1 MEHIVTRFSNILNTS
16 TPFYGPVSD
25 ILERIKNGNSKEV
38 VERIRKEKD
47 KEKRNQI
54 KKELPAICFSGEF
67 SKRADN
73 ALVQHSGLI
82 CLDFDG
88 FNTVKDMLS
97 AKKQMASDEYIM
109 SVFISPSGIGLKVLV
124 KIPADPE
131 NHRGYFKSLEEY
143 FGMEEFDK
151 SCKNES
157 RVCYESYDPK
167 IYINYDSEVWNDI
180 SEEKPKEVDIFS
192 GPKTVIIDDHN
203 EIIRRLMI
211 WWEKDHGFV
220 DGMRNNNL
228 FVLASAMNQY
238 GVPKSTVSFAFNQ
251 FVRKDFPSSEI
262 QKIID
267 QGYLNQAEFGRK
279 AFEDV
284 DKVDS
289 IRRDLKQGTP
299 IKEVKDK
306 LLDEGLDKRV
316 VETVV
321 AQADKTAHE
330 SVQVFWKKSDKGAV
344 SITHHL
350 FKEFLVDNGFYK
362 YYPEGSNNFIFVR
375 RVSNRV
381 INTTDQNIKDY
392 VLGYLERKV
401 EDMSIWNFFADRT
414 RFFKEDF
421 LSLLPEIDINFIN
434 DSSED
439 SYLFFNNVAVKV
451 EKDKISQIEYENLPG
466 WVWEDQM
473 IPRDFNI
480 CEGFDCDFKKFIHNV
495 SGDEKDRISSIES
508 TIGFLMHGYKDPG
521 YCPAVIINDENIS
534 DNPEG
539 GTGKGI
545 FMTAISHL
553 KKSVEID
560 GKSFTFDKSFPYQTV
575 QQDTQILVFDD
586 VRASFDF
593 ERLFSVITQG
603 ITLEKKNKDAIRIP
617 FNKSPKISITTN
629 YAIRG
634 SGNSFNRRKWELEFK
649 QFYNK
654 DYTPQDEFGRRLFD
668 DWEDDEW
675 CLFDNY
681 MVSNLQ
687 KFLNAGFIKSEF
699 KNLPTRRFI
708 SETSHEFYEWIE
720 DSENN
725 YGKVGV
731 KHIKKTLYNEFVEY
745 YPDYGPRGKI
755 NLTRKKFYA
764 WLDLFAEFKYGTSA
778 ESGRESAGAW
788 IRFKHKEYK
797 QSKANLK

>member
-180 SEEKPKEVDIFS
+180 SEEKAKEVDIFS

-381 INTTDQNIKDY
+381 INITDQNIKDY

-434 DSSED
+434 DTSED

-473 IPRDFNI
+473 IPRDFNV
-480 CEGFDCDFKKFIHNV
+480 CDGVECDFKKFIQNV
-495 SGDEKDRISSIES
+495 AGDEKERVSSIES

-545 FMTAISHL
+545 FITAISHL

-617 FNKSPKISITTN
+617 FKKSPKISITTN

-634 SGNSFNRRKWELEFK
+634 SGNSFDRRKWELEFK

-675 CLFDNY
+675 CQFDNY
-681 MVSNLQ
+681 MVGNLQ
-687 KFLNAGFIKSEF
+687 KFLKEGFVKSEF

-720 DSENN
+720 DTENN
-725 YGKVGV
+725 YGRVGV

-788 IRFKHKEYK
+788 IRFKHKQYK

>member
-1 MEHIVTRFSNILNTS
+1 
-16 TPFYGPVSD
+16 
-25 ILERIKNGNSKEV
+25 
-38 VERIRKEKD
+38 
-47 KEKRNQI
+47 
-54 KKELPAICFSGEF
+54 
-67 SKRADN
+67 
-73 ALVQHSGLI
+73 
-82 CLDFDG
+82 
-88 FNTVKDMLS
+88 
-97 AKKQMASDEYIM
+97 
-109 SVFISPSGIGLKVLV
+109 
-124 KIPADPE
+124 
-131 NHRGYFKSLEEY
+131 
-143 FGMEEFDK
+143 
-151 SCKNES
+151 
-157 RVCYESYDPK
+157 
-167 IYINYDSEVWNDI
+167 
-180 SEEKPKEVDIFS
+180 
-192 GPKTVIIDDHN
+192 
-203 EIIRRLMI
+203 MI

-251 FVRKDFPSSEI
+251 FVRKDFSSSEI

-299 IKEVKDK
+299 LKEVKDK

-350 FKEFLVDNGFYK
+350 FKEFLVDSGFYK

-480 CEGFDCDFKKFIHNV
+480 CEGFDCDFKKFIYNV
-495 SGDEKDRISSIES
+495 SGDEEDRISSIES

-654 DYTPQDEFGRRLFD
+654 DYTPQDEFVSRLFD
-668 DWEDDEW
+668 DLEDDEW

-681 MVSNLQ
+681 MVANLQ

-725 YGKVGV
+725 YGRVGV
-731 KHIKKTLYNEFVEY
+731 KHIKKSLYNEFVDY
-745 YPDYGPRGKI
+745 YPDYGSRGKI

-764 WLDLFAEFKYGTSA
+764 WLDLFSEFKYGTSA

>member
-1 MEHIVTRFSNILNTS
+1 M
-16 TPFYGPVSD
+16 
-25 ILERIKNGNSKEV
+25 
-38 VERIRKEKD
+38 
-47 KEKRNQI
+47 
-54 KKELPAICFSGEF
+54 
-67 SKRADN
+67 
-73 ALVQHSGLI
+73 
-82 CLDFDG
+82 
-88 FNTVKDMLS
+88 
-97 AKKQMASDEYIM
+97 
-109 SVFISPSGIGLKVLV
+109 
-124 KIPADPE
+124 
-131 NHRGYFKSLEEY
+131 
-143 FGMEEFDK
+143 
-151 SCKNES
+151 
-157 RVCYESYDPK
+157 
-167 IYINYDSEVWNDI
+167 
-180 SEEKPKEVDIFS
+180 
-192 GPKTVIIDDHN
+192 
-203 EIIRRLMI
+203 
-211 WWEKDHGFV
+211 
-220 DGMRNNNL
+220 
-228 FVLASAMNQY
+228 
-238 GVPKSTVSFAFNQ
+238 
-251 FVRKDFPSSEI
+251 
-262 QKIID
+262 
-267 QGYLNQAEFGRK
+267 
-279 AFEDV
+279 
-284 DKVDS
+284 
-289 IRRDLKQGTP
+289 
-299 IKEVKDK
+299 
-306 LLDEGLDKRV
+306 
-316 VETVV
+316 
-321 AQADKTAHE
+321 
-330 SVQVFWKKSDKGAV
+330 
-344 SITHHL
+344 
-350 FKEFLVDNGFYK
+350 
-362 YYPEGSNNFIFVR
+362 R

-480 CEGFDCDFKKFIHNV
+480 CEGFDCDFKKFIYNV
-495 SGDEKDRISSIES
+495 SGDEEDRISSIES

-681 MVSNLQ
+681 MVANLQ

-725 YGKVGV
+725 YGRVGV
-731 KHIKKTLYNEFVEY
+731 KHIKKSLYNEFVDY
-745 YPDYGPRGKI
+745 YPDYGSRGKI

-764 WLDLFAEFKYGTSA
+764 WLDLFSEFKYGTSA

>member
-1 MEHIVTRFSNILNTS
+1 M
-16 TPFYGPVSD
+16 
-25 ILERIKNGNSKEV
+25 
-38 VERIRKEKD
+38 
-47 KEKRNQI
+47 
-54 KKELPAICFSGEF
+54 
-67 SKRADN
+67 
-73 ALVQHSGLI
+73 
-82 CLDFDG
+82 
-88 FNTVKDMLS
+88 
-97 AKKQMASDEYIM
+97 DE
-109 SVFISPSGIGLKVLV
+109 G
-124 KIPADPE
+124 
-131 NHRGYFKSLEEY
+131 
-143 FGMEEFDK
+143 FDK
-151 SCKNES
+151 
-157 RVCYESYDPK
+157 
-167 IYINYDSEVWNDI
+167 
-180 SEEKPKEVDIFS
+180 
-192 GPKTVIIDDHN
+192 G
-203 EIIRRLMI
+203 
-211 WWEKDHGFV
+211 
-220 DGMRNNNL
+220 
-228 FVLASAMNQY
+228 
-238 GVPKSTVSFAFNQ
+238 
-251 FVRKDFPSSEI
+251 
-262 QKIID
+262 
-267 QGYLNQAEFGRK
+267 
-279 AFEDV
+279 
-284 DKVDS
+284 
-289 IRRDLKQGTP
+289 
-299 IKEVKDK
+299 
-306 LLDEGLDKRV
+306 V

-321 AQADKTAHE
+321 AEADKTAHE

-344 SITHHL
+344 SITHNL

-381 INTTDQNIKDY
+381 INTTDQNIKDF
-392 VLGYLERKV
+392 VLGYLEKKV

-434 DSSED
+434 DTSDD
-439 SYLFFNNVAVKV
+439 SYLFFKNVAVRV
-451 EKDKISQIEYENLPG
+451 EKDEITQIEYDNLPG

-480 CEGFDCDFKKFIHNV
+480 CEGIDCDFKKFIHNV
-495 SGDEKDRISSIES
+495 AGDEPERISSIES

-545 FMTAISHL
+545 FITAISQL

-575 QQDTQILVFDD
+575 QQDTQTLIFDD

-617 FNKSPKISITTN
+617 FNKSPKIAITTN

-634 SGNSFNRRKWELEFK
+634 SGNSFDRRKWELEFK

-654 DYTPQDEFGRRLFD
+654 DFTPQDEFGRRLFD

-681 MVSNLQ
+681 MVSSLQ
-687 KFLNAGFIKSEF
+687 KFLRSGFIKSQF

-708 SETSHEFYEWIE
+708 THTSHEFYEWIQ
-720 DSENN
+720 DPENN
-725 YGKVGV
+725 YGVVGF
-731 KHIKKTLYNEFVEY
+731 KHIKKSLYNDFVTE
-745 YPDYGPRGKI
+745 YPDFGPRGKI
-755 NLTRKKFYA
+755 NLIRKRFYS

-778 ESGRESAGAW
+778 ETGRESSGAW
-788 IRFKHKEYK
+788 IRFKNKEYK
-797 QSKANLK
+797 QMKIK